1 LSPLS
6 LLESVVKKAVIV
18 ALVGALAAWTVAV
31 SEEQESHHGRS
42 FERWDANSDGVV
54 TRDEVEREAAE
65 RAARMFDSLDADR
78 NGTLTKDEL
87 QQAHEKK
94 RSAMRERGEE
104 RFKAADKNGDGN
116 LSKEEAGEAMPHL
129 AKNFERLDANK
140 DGLLSSEELRSV
152 HKGRH
157 GRHSQ

>member
-1 LSPLS
+1 M
-6 LLESVVKKAVIV
+6 ESVVKKAVIV
-18 ALVGALAAWTVAV
+18 ALVGALATWTVSL

-42 FERWDANSDGVV
+42 FERWDTNSDGVV

-78 NGTLTKDEL
+78 NGTLTKNEL
-87 QQAHEKK
+87 EQAHEKK

-104 RFKAADKNGDGN
+104 RFKAADKDGDGK
-116 LSKEEAGEAMPHL
+116 LSKDETGEALPHVG
-129 AKNFERLDANK
+129 KNFEKLDANK
-140 DGLLSSEELRSV
+140 DGFLSAEELRSA